1 MIKIIKAKQQVWQ
14 TRITSRNQLRQMDKR
29 LLKDIGI
36 TPLDA
41 LNEFRKPFW
50 RA

>member
-1 MIKIIKAKQQVWQ
+1 MIKIIKAKQQLWQ
-14 TRITSRNQLRQMDKR
+14 TRRTSRNHLRQMDKR
-29 LLKDIGI
+29 LLKDIGV
-36 TPLDA
+36 TPMDA